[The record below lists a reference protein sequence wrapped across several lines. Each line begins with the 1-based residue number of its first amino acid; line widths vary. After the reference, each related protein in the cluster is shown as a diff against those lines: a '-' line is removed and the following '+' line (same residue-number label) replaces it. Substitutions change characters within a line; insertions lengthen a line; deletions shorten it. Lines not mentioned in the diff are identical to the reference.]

1 MCGVHVRKRQR
12 QWRIP
17 QHPKPANVHRVCAV
31 AYPSACSMQHAA
43 CSMQHARR
51 STGVDTR
58 TNLLHGEMFQLF
70 QGKRFGGEQPLGIAV
85 NCILPVVQL
94 RPQKGGVEWTLKFKF
109 EARAIAT
116 VFATNAMSACT
127 PTRLQVHRLRLHADI
142 CPCAVLA
149 PQTTIARDEENG
161 GGGSC
166 VLSRKSSH
174 LVHGP
179 RLRAGPRTRPWTSN
193 PSATGRASRT
203 RRPECWPVAPARI
216 SIVRKNKSSK
226 KGHGT
231 VQLV

>member
-1 MCGVHVRKRQR
+1 MENPAAPQASKRTPRVRS
-12 QWRIP
+12 RIP
-17 QHPKPANVHRVCAV
+17 L
-31 AYPSACSMQHAA
+31 SMQHAA

-127 PTRLQVHRLRLHADI
+127 PTRLQAGCGCMQIYAHALYLHRRQQLQEMRRTEGGA
-142 CPCAVLA
+142 LA
-149 PQTTIARDEENG
+149 CCR
-161 GGGSC
+161 
-166 VLSRKSSH
+166 
-174 LVHGP
+174 
-179 RLRAGPRTRPWTSN
+179 
-193 PSATGRASRT
+193 GRALTLCTVRAFELVQERDHG
-203 RRPECWPVAPARI
+203 RRILLQRVEQVERDARSVGLLRPRASASCAKI
-216 SIVRKNKSSK
+216 NQARRGTARSS
-226 KGHGT
+226 
-231 VQLV
+231 